1 MASRRGAE
9 FGGSVTLLEGGLEG
23 GLARCPGHFRLWPR
37 YLPLSAC
44 FIVLLG
50 FGCSRQ
56 APAPD
61 ITIAH
66 QINPE
71 PIRAGLTE
79 ITLTV
84 ADSASAPVTGAH
96 IDMEADMSHAGMAP
110 VFAQASEITPGRY
123 RGKIN
128 LNMGGDWVILLHG
141 TLSDGAK
148 FERQFDLMGVQSK

>member
-1 MASRRGAE
+1 
-9 FGGSVTLLEGGLEG
+9 
-23 GLARCPGHFRLWPR
+23 
-37 YLPLSAC
+37 
-44 FIVLLG
+44 VLLG